1 MCTVQ
6 YTQNRPD
13 IKALLARR
21 ECLYDKLTLT
31 LFEDLSLNEQWP
43 DIVKLRKDEEDLVK
57 RYMNKSMDSSLPDF
71 FKVRRSIM
79 WNWLLKNP
87 ECQASPDDLFEKE
100 VV

>member
-31 LFEDLSLNEQWP
+31 LFEDLNLDTQWP
-43 DIVKLRKDEEDLVK
+43 DIVRLRKDEEDLIS
-57 RYMNKSMDSSLPDF
+57 RYMAKNMDNFLKDF

-87 ECQASPDDLFEKE
+87 ECHASPDDLFDKE